1 MFTFTASLTS
11 PHSVA
16 VMVTVCTMLYERM
29 RMADVLLP
37 GTVSIDDASLEMV
50 YVSAPEVLSSHSTL
64 TVKLWRW

>member
-1 MFTFTASLTS
+1 MSTVTASLTS

-37 GTVSIDDASLEMV
+37 GIVSIDVSLEMV
-50 YVSAPEVLSSHSTL
+50 YVSAPEVLSFHSTL
-64 TVKLWRW
+64 TVKL